1 MISASVQE
9 AGRAA
14 VLLRAT
20 FSCICAHATEDRAR
34 ASITQPFGLLSDL
47 ALFTTPQWA
56 VAAAGDLVKIQ
67 ILIQLLWVAPNS
79 LHF

>member
-1 MISASVQE
+1 MISASMRE
-9 AGRAA
+9 AESAA

-20 FSCICAHATEDRAR
+20 FSCIYAHATEDRAR
-34 ASITQPFGLLSDL
+34 ASVTQPSGLLPDL

-56 VAAAGDLVKIQ
+56 GAAAGDLVKIQ